1 MDFRMK
7 IQEAIKNDITEK
19 SSVSAAAP
27 SAVAGIIM
35 ECNPFHDGH
44 RYILQEARRITNAR
58 AVIAVI
64 SGDFA
69 QRGIPTVFSKE
80 ERTRSILE
88 AGADL
93 VLELPVC
100 CAVSGAEY
108 FARGG
113 VQILAR
119 THVVT
124 DLVFGS
130 ESGDSAALLRQADF
144 LLHEPEDFK
153 DLLHRYTAQGLTF
166 PQART
171 RAARECSAHLLLSDT
186 ANDVLGTEYVRNLLA
201 AGRGGKPLF
210 RFHPVRRIT
219 TKSATTLRQEMQESH
234 PDSGIFAD
242 DFSGL
247 LLGKLLSIDADPDR
261 TFSDYADISADLS
274 NRIHR
279 LLPSY
284 LSWTQFCGLLKTR
297 NLTYTGIS
305 RALTHILLDMTADY
319 LDLCRPSCVRVL
331 GCRREALPLLGEI
344 QKNFAKCAPC
354 EDPLRGDGLFLITGK
369 KDADR
374 LALLPGSAPARK
386 SLALDLHASLTYD
399 LVRRRK
405 RALIGNSGIQKD
417 TASADFGEAVPS
429 EFSRPFLKI

>member
-1 MDFRMK
+1 MK
-7 IQEAIKNDITEK
+7 TFSHQPSKTSEPAA
-19 SSVSAAAP
+19 SSP
-27 SAVAGIIM
+27 VAGIIM

-44 RYILQEARRITNAR
+44 RYILQEARRITNAQ

-69 QRGIPTVFSKE
+69 QRGIPTVFPKE
-80 ERTRSILE
+80 ERVRSILE

-113 VQILAR
+113 VQILAA

-130 ESGDSAALLRQADF
+130 ESWDSNALLRQADF
-144 LLHEPEDFK
+144 LLHEPGDFRE
-153 DLLHRYTAQGLTF
+153 LLRKYTASGLTF

-171 RAARECSAHLLLSDT
+171 RAALECSAHLSLSDT
-186 ANDVLGTEYVRNLLA
+186 ANDVLGAEYVRNLLA
-201 AGRGGKPLF
+201 AGSNGTPLF
-210 RFHPVRRIT
+210 RFHPVRRIPT
-219 TKSATTLRQEMQESH
+219 QSATSIRQEMQQKH
-234 PDSGIFAD
+234 PVNGIFTD

-261 TFSDYADISADLS
+261 TFSDYADVSADLS

-284 LSWTQFCGLLKTR
+284 LSWTQFCSLLKTR
-297 NLTYTGIS
+297 NLTYTGVS
-305 RALTHILLDMTADY
+305 RALTHILLDMTEDY
-319 LDLCRPSCVRVL
+319 LDLCRPSYARVL
-331 GCRREALPLLGEI
+331 GCRKKALPLLGQI
-344 QKNFAKCAPC
+344 QKNFAADSSF
-354 EDPLRGDGLFLITGK
+354 EDEPLRGDRLFLITGK
-369 KDADR
+369 ADADR
-374 LALLPGSAPARK
+374 LASLPGSAPARK

-405 RALIGNSGIQKD
+405 TALTGNSDVQKG
-417 TASADFGEAVPS
+417 TASAASGEAVPS
-429 EFSRPFLKI
+429 EFSKPFLKI

>member
-1 MDFRMK
+1 METFSH
-7 IQEAIKNDITEK
+7 QPATTAF
-19 SSVSAAAP
+19 SAAAP

-44 RYILQEARRITNAR
+44 RYILQEARRVTNAQ
-58 AVIAVI
+58 AVIAVV

-69 QRGIPTVFSKE
+69 QRGIPTVFPKE
-80 ERTRSILE
+80 ERVRSILE

-113 VQILAR
+113 VQILTA

-124 DLVFGS
+124 NLVFGS
-130 ESGDSAALLRQADF
+130 ESADSAALLRQADF
-144 LLHEPEDFK
+144 LLHEPDDFK
-153 DLLHRYTAQGLTF
+153 ELLRRYTAKGLTF

-171 RAARECSAHLLLSDT
+171 RAARECSAHLSLSKT
-186 ANDVLGTEYVRNLLA
+186 ANDVLGTEYVKNLLA
-201 AGRGGKPLF
+201 SGRDGQPLLA
-210 RFHPVRRIT
+210 FHPVRRIT
-219 TKSATTLRQEMQESH
+219 AESATSLRQEIQESH
-234 PDSGIFAD
+234 PESGIFAD

-261 TFSDYADISADLS
+261 TFSDYADVSEDLS

-284 LSWTQFCGLLKTR
+284 LSWTQFCTLLKTK
-297 NLTYTGIS
+297 NLTYTSVS

-319 LDLCRPSCVRVL
+319 LDLCRPSYARVL
-331 GCRREALPLLGEI
+331 GCRKKALPLLGQI
-344 QKNFAKCAPC
+344 QKNFAADSSF
-354 EDPLRGDGLFLITGK
+354 EDEPLRGDRLFLITGK
-369 KDADR
+369 ADADR
-374 LALLPGSAPARK
+374 LSSLPGSASVRK

-405 RALIGNSGIQKD
+405 TALTGNSGAQKD
-417 TASADFGEAVPS
+417 TAFADSSEAVPS
-429 EFSRPFLKI
+429 EFSKPFLKI

>member
-1 MDFRMK
+1 MK
-7 IQEAIKNDITEK
+7 TFSHQPSKTSEPAA
-19 SSVSAAAP
+19 SSP
-27 SAVAGIIM
+27 VAGIIM

-44 RYILQEARRITNAR
+44 RYILQEARRITNAQ

-69 QRGIPTVFSKE
+69 QRGIPTVFPKE
-80 ERTRSILE
+80 ERVRSILE

-113 VQILAR
+113 VQILAA

-130 ESGDSAALLRQADF
+130 ESGDSNALLRQADF
-144 LLHEPEDFK
+144 LLHEPKDFRE
-153 DLLHRYTAQGLTF
+153 LLRKYTASGLTF
-166 PQART
+166 PQARA
-171 RAARECSAHLLLSDT
+171 RAALECSAHLSLFDT
-186 ANDVLGTEYVRNLLA
+186 ANDVLGAEYVRNLLA
-201 AGRGGKPLF
+201 AGSNGTPLF
-210 RFHPVRRIT
+210 RFHPVRRIPT
-219 TKSATTLRQEMQESH
+219 QSATSIRQEMQQKH
-234 PDSGIFAD
+234 PVNGIFTD

-261 TFSDYADISADLS
+261 TFSDYADVSADLS

-284 LSWTQFCGLLKTR
+284 LSWTQFCSLLKTR
-297 NLTYTGIS
+297 NLTYTGVS
-305 RALTHILLDMTADY
+305 RALTHILLDMTEDY
-319 LDLCRPSCVRVL
+319 LDLCRPSYARVL
-331 GCRREALPLLGEI
+331 GCRKKALPLLGQI
-344 QKNFAKCAPC
+344 QKSFAKYAPC
-354 EDPLRGDGLFLITGK
+354 GDPLCRNGLFLITGK

-374 LALLPGSAPARK
+374 LAALPGSAPAQK
-386 SLALDLHASLTYD
+386 SLALDLHASLTYE

-405 RALIGNSGIQKD
+405 GSLAGNPGIQKD